1 MKKLAVDIGGT
12 WLRWRVPG
20 SEEEGG
26 RVAMEGLELLPFLET
41 LLEKE
46 RAEALGISFAGQVQG
61 GRVLAA
67 PNIPLPSMDLAGYL
81 HERTGA
87 AVAVEND
94 LNCAALAEA
103 DDWGVKDLVALYSGT
118 GLGAGF
124 VVGGTLIRGEGGMAG
139 ELGHIPFR
147 EAPFACGCG
156 KRNCVELYASGS
168 GLAKWGAHRGC
179 DAETLVALRDAE
191 RPECRE
197 IYRAYLE
204 GLLTAAGTAV
214 TLCNPELL
222 VLGGGVIQAN
232 PWLLESLRER
242 ITHYALPLACRELRI
257 EHSRLA
263 NASLRG
269 AELLAERF
277 EAGGSG

>member
-20 SEEEGG
+20 SAEDGG

-41 LLEKE
+41 LLERE
-46 RAEALGISFAGQVQG
+46 GAEAVGVSFAGQVAG

-67 PNIPLPSMDLAGYL
+67 PNISLPSMDLAGYL

-103 DDWGVKDLVALYSGT
+103 DDWGVGDLVALYSGT

-124 VVGGTLIRGEGGMAG
+124 VVGGALIRGEGGMAG

-147 EAPFACGCG
+147 EAPFTCGCG

-168 GLAKWGAHRGC
+168 GLAKWRAARHCRE
-179 DAETLVALRDAE
+179 ETLAALRDAQD
-191 RPECRE
+191 PACRE
-197 IYRAYLE
+197 IHDRYIE

-214 TLCNPELL
+214 TLCNPRLL

-232 PWLLESLRER
+232 PWLLEVLREE
-242 ITHYALPLACRELRI
+242 IATYALPVACRELRI
-257 EHSRLA
+257 EASRLA

-277 EAGGSG
+277 EAG